1 MRSPY
6 KPTAMDDLTII
17 SRRTLVKSS
26 VFGLLAASIPN
37 VSFAKEM
44 FAPVDGE
51 TKPKDLFH
59 RYPSID
65 DEVVSTVVGA
75 SHFDFDKVK
84 DFVTKRPE
92 LARATWDWSFG
103 DWETAIGAASHV
115 GRRDIAELLIDHG
128 ARPDI
133 FTFAM
138 FGNYDAVK
146 SMIEAREGVQ
156 SLAGPHGISLLSHV
170 KAGLRYKE
178 ITTKQKEEGEALLAY
193 LEKRGDADPKAKDI
207 EMSEEDMQKY
217 LGDYLYGDG
226 PTDGFSVKINMR
238 KMLSLGKL
246 GNFGGGLFQKAPN
259 VFTYNGVTSVEIKF
273 QVEGDKVK
281 SLTVVEPDLTLVA
294 TKV

>member
-1 MRSPY
+1 
-6 KPTAMDDLTII
+6 MDKLNTI
-17 SRRTLVKSS
+17 SRRTLVRSS
-26 VFGLLAASIPN
+26 VFGLLTAAIPS
-37 VSFAKEM
+37 VSFAKNM
-44 FAPVDGE
+44 FPAVEGD

-65 DEVVSTVVGA
+65 DEIVSTVVGA

-84 DFVTKRPE
+84 ELVNKRPE

-146 SMIEAREGVQ
+146 SMIEARPGVQ

-170 KAGLRYKE
+170 KAGLRYE
-178 ITTKQKEEGEALLAY
+178 GITPKQKEESEALLAY
-193 LEKRGDADPKAKDI
+193 LEKLGDADPKAKDM
-207 EMSEEDMQKY
+207 EMSEEDKQKY
-217 LGDYLYGDG
+217 IGDYLYGDG

-246 GNFGGGLFQKAPN
+246 GAFGGGLYQKAPN
-259 VFTYNGVTSVEIKF
+259 VFTYNGITSVEIAF
-273 QVEGDKVK
+273 QVENEKVI
-281 SLTVVEPDLTLVA
+281 SLTVHEPDLTLVA
-294 TKV
+294 KRV

>member
-1 MRSPY
+1 MEIKNP
-6 KPTAMDDLTII
+6 I
-17 SRRTLVKSS
+17 SRRTLLKSS
-26 VFGLLAASIPN
+26 LFGLLTASIPS
-37 VSFAKEM
+37 VSFARDMVQPEETGKE
-44 FAPVDGE
+44 G
-51 TKPKDLFH
+51 LFY

-65 DEVVSTVVGA
+65 DEIVSAIVGA

-84 DFVTKRPE
+84 EYVTRRPE

-146 SMIEAREGVQ
+146 SMIEARPGVQ

-170 KAGLRYKE
+170 KAGLRSKE
-178 ITTKQKEEGEALLAY
+178 ITDQQKEESEALLNY
-193 LEKRGDADPKAKDI
+193 LEGLGNADLKAIDI
-207 EMSEEDMQKY
+207 EMSEEDKQKY
-217 LGDYLYGDG
+217 LGDYLYGEG

-246 GNFGGGLFQKAPN
+246 GDFGGELFQKAPN
-259 VFTYNGVTSVEIKF
+259 VFTYNGITSVEISF
-273 QVEGDKVK
+273 QIQNGKVI
-281 SLTVVEPDLTLVA
+281 SLTVHEPDLTLVA
-294 TKV
+294 RKV

>member
-1 MRSPY
+1 ME
-6 KPTAMDDLTII
+6 TNTI

-26 VFGLLAASIPN
+26 IFGVLAASIPSISYASEM
-37 VSFAKEM
+37 VPTLSEEGRKE
-44 FAPVDGE
+44 G
-51 TKPKDLFH
+51 LFH

-65 DEVVSTVVGA
+65 DEIVSTVVGA

-84 DFVTKRPE
+84 GLVTKRPE

-115 GRRDIAELLIDHG
+115 GRRDIANLLIDHG

-138 FGNYDAVK
+138 FGNYDVVK
-146 SMIEAREGVQ
+146 SMIEARPGVQ

-170 KAGLRYKE
+170 KAGLRSKE
-178 ITTKQKEEGEALLAY
+178 ITSSQKEESEALLKY
-193 LEKRGDADPKAKDI
+193 LEGLGDADPQAKDI
-207 EMSEEDMQKY
+207 EMSEEAKQKY
-217 LGDYLYGDG
+217 LGDYMYGAG

-246 GNFGGGLFQKAPN
+246 GDFGGGLYQKAPN
-259 VFTYNGVTSVEIKF
+259 VFTYNGISSVEISF
-273 QVEGDKVK
+273 QIENGKVI
-281 SLTVVEPDLTLVA
+281 SLTVHEPDLTLVA
-294 TKV
+294 KKV

>member
-1 MRSPY
+1 
-6 KPTAMDDLTII
+6 MDRLPNIT
-17 SRRTLVKSS
+17 RRTLVKSS
-26 VFGLLAASIPN
+26 IFGMLTASIPSI
-37 VSFAKEM
+37 SFVEEM
-44 FAPVDGE
+44 FPSVTGE
-51 TKPKDLFH
+51 TKPNDLFH

-65 DEVVSTVVGA
+65 DEIVSSVVGA

-84 DFVTKRPE
+84 GYVTRRPE

-178 ITTKQKEEGEALLAY
+178 ITPKQKEEGEALLAY
-193 LEKRGDADPKAKDI
+193 LEKLGNADPKAKDI
-207 EMSEEDMQKY
+207 EMTEEDKQKY

-246 GNFGGGLFQKAPN
+246 GNFGGGLYQKEPN
-259 VFTYNGVTSVEIKF
+259 VFTYNGITSVEIRF

-281 SLTVVEPDLTLVA
+281 SLTVIEPDLTLVA
-294 TKV
+294 KKV